1 MAGEGNSSP
10 RVGSTSEFF
19 SWRLANGFM
28 KITRISRFA
37 LVVFITFQ
45 ALTASAEMSR
55 AASDY
60 LKHAIDLMQQ
70 HALHRKEIDWPQLRR
85 AATAYAKDAQTP
97 AETYPAIT
105 YACLHLKDHS
115 SHLEAP
121 NGTPIAILNRIGSI
135 RMLAVKEAHG
145 RKLISDEPSPFADR
159 SSIVLAMLQSRGQR
173 YAYLVIPYSA
183 YPHRLDSDP
192 RRHNEWAEDLFHLV
206 TVAKQ
211 RGAQGWIV
219 DLRGNTGGY
228 LSPMLAGLQS
238 LLGDGNV
245 LTLRGPGA
253 KNRLSIKNGAVL
265 NRAGFGRESVE
276 ANVEEKQILDETKA
290 PVVILLDRGTQ
301 SAGESLAIAF
311 EGRKRT
317 LFLGERTAGLT
328 DSGTYWDLPDGAV
341 LSIMSQR
348 VYDRHG
354 HDYLEGI
361 EPETLVQDPKTV
373 TKISDDPAVLS
384 ADDWLSHM
392 PQR

>member
-1 MAGEGNSSP
+1 M
-10 RVGSTSEFF
+10 
-19 SWRLANGFM
+19 
-28 KITRISRFA
+28 
-37 LVVFITFQ
+37 
-45 ALTASAEMSR
+45 SA

-60 LKHAIDLMQQ
+60 LKHALDLMHQ

-85 AATAYAKDAQTP
+85 AATAHAMDAQTP

-105 YACLHLKDHS
+105 YACLQLKDHS
-115 SHLEAP
+115 SHLEEP
-121 NGTPIAILNRIGSI
+121 HGTPIAILNQSSNIG
-135 RMLAVKEAHG
+135 MLAAKEAHG

-159 SSIVLAMLQSRGQR
+159 SSIVLAMLQSRGR
-173 YAYLVIPYSA
+173 SYAYLVIPYSA
-183 YPHRLDSDP
+183 YPYRRDSDP
-192 RRHNEWAEDLFHLV
+192 QRHNEWAEDLFHLV

-228 LSPMLAGLQS
+228 LGPMLAGLQS

-245 LTLRGPGA
+245 LTLRGPGS
-253 KNRLSIKNGAVL
+253 KNRLSIKDGAVL

-276 ANVEEKQILDETKA
+276 GSVEEKQILDESKA

-328 DSGTYWDLPDGAV
+328 DSGTYWDLSDGAV

-354 HDYLEGI
+354 HDYPEGI
-361 EPETLVQDPKTV
+361 EPETRVQDPTKV

-384 ADDWLSHM
+384 AEEWLSQM